1 MREVKPKKESFSVR
15 VSKKVDDF
23 VGIFWPD
30 KAAKRK
36 AFRKAGKM
44 MDRFGSYRGAERNR
58 LNKDWFPGGGSADQ
72 DILREL
78 PTLRERS
85 RDLNRNDPHAAGITT
100 TMTSNIVGTGFNPQS
115 WVDREGVGRSVVEVE
130 KFQKQ
135 AERIWQKWVP
145 FADAAE
151 VQDFP
156 ELLAMI
162 NRQILENGEVIVLP
176 LRLKDKNRPYSLAL
190 EVIESDRLITPPS
203 KRGDK
208 RVRDG
213 VEIGE
218 RTQPIN
224 YFIRKTHPGDAT
236 FLRQSNPEDYATYP
250 AKNKNGKSNVYHLY
264 WKQRPGQTRGVP
276 FFTPAMNYFKDLAD
290 YLEAEIVAARIS
302 ACFSLFIEKED
313 AEGAAVI
320 NSTSTNSK
328 DQRLE
333 EIEPGMIEYLSP
345 GEKISTFNPNRP
357 GGSFDPF
364 VNRILRAISTSLGLP
379 YELVSKDFSQVNYSS
394 ARAALLEARKYFR
407 VWQSWLTRRL
417 CQPVYELLI
426 EEAYLRGEIPAP
438 NFYKNQYDWL
448 RTKWITPG
456 WAWIDPLKEV
466 KAAELAVKN
475 NLSSL
480 SDELAANGKDVDQ
493 VLEQRSREEKKK
505 KILGL
510 SEEQLDPK
518 KKVEVIDDKKNGA
531 DEVKNNTPGANV
543 DAPRSQPDNKDGT
556 KKGE

>member
-531 DEVKNNTPGANV
+531 DDVKNNTPGANV